1 MNTWQLLFPMGAF
14 MNTFKKFIYILL
26 VCSLIFS
33 LTGCSSSKTY
43 EQYVRG
49 LLDLNYKGEFDDYT
63 KTTKSRESDAEA
75 IYEASMDSLADS
87 YIEYYGIKLVD
98 SGETKVNFIDL
109 VKKIYS
115 KSNYEVVCIGKIA
128 DVYYVDVTVAPMD
141 ILDITNEEVINYIEE
156 FNDRIAK
163 GDFDE
168 YEIIQYEQE
177 YADGIIAILENA
189 IPNISYKEATTL
201 SIPISEGD
209 YYSINDYDFIAISKL
224 IITKDA
230 SEDGLSLD
238 DAENSESITE

>member
-1 MNTWQLLFPMGAF
+1 
-14 MNTFKKFIYILL
+14 MNTFRKFIYILL
-26 VCSLIFS
+26 VCTLVFS

-49 LLDLNYKGEFDDYT
+49 LLDLNYKGEFDDYI
-63 KTTKSRESDAEA
+63 KTTNSRESDAKA

-87 YIEYYGIKLVD
+87 YIEYYGIKIVD
-98 SGETKVNFIDL
+98 SGETKAKFINL
-109 VKKIYS
+109 VKKIYG
-115 KSNYEVVCIGKIA
+115 KSNYQVECIGKIS

-141 ILDITNEEVINYIEE
+141 ILDITSEDIINYIEE
-156 FNDRIAK
+156 FNNRIAN

-177 YADGIIAILENA
+177 YADGIISILENA

-224 IITKDA
+224 IITNDY
-230 SEDGLSLD
+230 SGSGLSLD
-238 DAENSESITE
+238 DSENAESSIE